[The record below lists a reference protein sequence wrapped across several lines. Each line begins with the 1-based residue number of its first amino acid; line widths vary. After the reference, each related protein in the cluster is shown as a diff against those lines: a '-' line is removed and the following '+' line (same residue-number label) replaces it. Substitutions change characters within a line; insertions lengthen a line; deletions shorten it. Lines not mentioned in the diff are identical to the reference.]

1 MRELR
6 EEEINE
12 VSGGFA
18 TRLSGYQGAGAV
30 GLVLSLGAATGP
42 LSPVI
47 WGIGFGAMGGL
58 AGAQFL
64 ADLHPR

>member
-1 MRELR
+1 MRELS
-6 EEEINE
+6 EDEINQ
-12 VSGGFA
+12 VSGGYA
-18 TRLSGYQGAGAV
+18 TRISGYQGAGAI
-30 GLVLSLGAATGP
+30 GLVLGLGAAAGP

-64 ADLHPR
+64 ADIHPR